1 MRTNMSGFFNAH
13 EAFAAIYETLKYE
26 KFCKKPDETL
36 HCDDEEELWC
46 EVVSVFLKNQNHS

>member
-1 MRTNMSGFFNAH
+1 MTNMSGFFNAH

-36 HCDDEEELWC
+36 HYDDEEELWC
-46 EVVSVFLKNQNHS
+46 EVVRFFLKNQNHS